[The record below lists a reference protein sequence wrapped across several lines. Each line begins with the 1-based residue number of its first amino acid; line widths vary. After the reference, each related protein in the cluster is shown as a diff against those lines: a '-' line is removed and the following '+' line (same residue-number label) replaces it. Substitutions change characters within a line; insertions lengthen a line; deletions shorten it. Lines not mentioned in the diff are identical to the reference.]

1 MLGGILASLVTIA
14 ALYGMIKFRAE
25 DFDKSMMLGIVALI
39 LLLWMV
45 PWGII
50 VLIPLT
56 LVVSFTSP
64 AAREEWTK
72 FKNRRIAIGIIV
84 VLLLNSF
91 GFYPV
96 SEPEAPSEWGNPIA
110 TENPHAPAWP
120 ASEQYTWFYDGAVI
134 AVVNARTPHTFSPFA
149 QDSSSMT
156 LGVMLGVHEERMRQS
171 IEVMNSYIPSFSI
184 DSEAFWLEDVESEG
198 GHEYEDEEL
207 FISRFNVKRDGF
219 ETVLAT
225 VLVVGF
231 PNAGGE
237 LTLLTVTRPITSSQD
252 DVFEEKIV
260 VESHQIN
267 N

>member
-1 MLGGILASLVTIA
+1 MLGGLIASLVTTA
-14 ALYGMIKFRAE
+14 ALYGMIKFRA
-25 DFDKSMMLGIVALI
+25 DSFDKAMMFGLVGFVAL
-39 LLLWMV
+39 LWLV
-45 PWGII
+45 PWGIF
-50 VLIPLT
+50 VLVPLT
-56 LVVSFTSP
+56 IVVSFSSP

-96 SEPEAPSEWGNPIA
+96 SEPKAPKEWGNPIA
-110 TENPHAPAWP
+110 IENPHAPAWP

-134 AVVNARTPHTFSPFA
+134 SVVNARTPHTFSPFA

-171 IEVMNSYIPSFSI
+171 IEVMNSYIPTFSI

-198 GHEYEDEEL
+198 EHEYENEEL

-219 ETVLAT
+219 ETILAT

-237 LTLLTVTRPITSSQD
+237 LTLLTITRPITSSQD

-260 VESHQIN
+260 IQYREKIY
-267 N
+267 

>member
-1 MLGGILASLVTIA
+1 MLGGVIASLVIIA
-14 ALYGMIKFRAE
+14 AVYGMLKFRAE
-25 DFDKSMMLGIVALI
+25 DFDKTMMFGLI
-39 LLLWMV
+39 AFIALLWVV

-50 VLIPLT
+50 VLIPLI
-56 LVVSFTSP
+56 LVVSFSSP
-64 AAREEWTK
+64 AAREDWAK
-72 FKNRRIAIGIIV
+72 YKNRRIAVGIIV

-171 IEVMNSYIPSFSI
+171 IEVMNSFIPTFSI

-198 GHEYEDEEL
+198 GHEYGGDEL

-219 ETVLAT
+219 ETILAT
-225 VLVVGF
+225 VLIVGF

-237 LTLLTVTRPITSSQD
+237 LTLLTITRPITSSQD

-260 VESHQIN
+260 TQYGKSSQ
-267 N
+267 